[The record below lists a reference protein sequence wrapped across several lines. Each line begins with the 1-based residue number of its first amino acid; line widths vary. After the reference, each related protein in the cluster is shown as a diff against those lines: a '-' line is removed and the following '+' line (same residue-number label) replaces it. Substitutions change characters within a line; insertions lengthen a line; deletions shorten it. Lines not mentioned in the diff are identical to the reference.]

1 MNDQGNDDNG
11 FSAWIG
17 RVEENSDIIDVRQA
31 RGMQTIIDSS
41 EKSEIDH
48 LAKGDELPLLW
59 HWLYFPT
66 SAPLDELGR
75 DGHPKLG
82 GFLPPVELPRRMWA
96 GGRLQFLRPL
106 KIGDQ
111 VKKKSTIR
119 NIRTKNGQSGSLCF
133 VTVLHEFTVAGEL
146 CLSEEHDIVYRE
158 HSLPGV
164 RPPKPPDAPDKADWK
179 RIISPDPVML
189 FRYSAL
195 TFNGHR
201 IHYDRDYC
209 MRVEGLEGLV
219 VHGPLTATLLV
230 DMAVHNNPQRLLKSF
245 KFRAISPLFDT
256 SSFAIA
262 GQNQDGTTKLWAQN
276 WEGQLAMQAE
286 AVFE

>member
-1 MNDQGNDDNG
+1 MNDQVNGDNE
-11 FSAWIG
+11 FSGWIG
-17 RVEENSDIIDVRQA
+17 RVEENSDIIDARQA
-31 RGMQTIIDSS
+31 LGMQTIIGCC
-41 EKSEIDH
+41 EKSEIDY

-111 VKKKSTIR
+111 VEKKSTIR

-146 CLSEEHDIVYRE
+146 RLSEEHDIVYRE

-164 RPPKPPDAPDKADWK
+164 KAPTPPAAPEKSDWK

-209 MRVEGLEGLV
+209 KRVEGLEGLV

-230 DMAVHNNPQRLLKSF
+230 DLAVRKNPQRVLRSF
-245 KFRAISPLFDT
+245 EFRAISPLFDT

-262 GQNQDGTTKLWAQN
+262 GQNQGEKAKFWAQN